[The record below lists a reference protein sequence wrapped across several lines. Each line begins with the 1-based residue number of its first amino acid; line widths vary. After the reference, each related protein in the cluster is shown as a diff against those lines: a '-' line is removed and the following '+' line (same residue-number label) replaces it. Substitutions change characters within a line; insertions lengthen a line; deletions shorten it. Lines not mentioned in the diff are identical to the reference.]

1 MAEPLT
7 LLAVH
12 AHPDDE
18 SSSTGGVLARCAD
31 EGIRTVV
38 VTCTNGEFGDAAG
51 GVKPGEPGHDEAA
64 VAATRLAELDKACEI
79 LGVDVLEKLGY
90 HDSGM
95 AEWEYRN
102 RPDAFCNVPV
112 EESTARVVELLER
125 YRPQVVLTY
134 NEFGGYEHP
143 DHIQAS
149 RIARLAVERTGIPAK
164 LYFTAFRMSEMQ
176 RLRARMEE
184 LGFDVG
190 PPREFPADL
199 LEKMRAV
206 EAQITTTIDVSSVA
220 DRKREALRAHASQL
234 AESWFATMPPEVYG
248 EFFQVETFMRAADRT
263 GAPLPETDLFAGL
276 R

>member
-18 SSSTGGVLARCAD
+18 SSSTGGVLARYAD

-38 VTCTNGEFGDAAG
+38 VTCTNGEFGDAPG
-51 GVKPGEPGHDEAA
+51 GVKPGQPGHDEAA

-95 AEWEYRN
+95 ADWEYRN
-102 RPDAFCNVPV
+102 RPDAFCNVPI
-112 EESTARVVELLER
+112 EESAGRIVELLER
-125 YRPQVVLTY
+125 YRPQVVVTY

-149 RIARLAVERTGIPAK
+149 RIARLAIERTEVPAK
-164 LYFTAFRMSEMQ
+164 LYYTAFRWREMQ
-176 RLRARMEE
+176 RLRARMAE

-190 PPREFPADL
+190 PPPELPSEL
-199 LEKMRAV
+199 IQKIEAV
-206 EAQITTTIDVSSVA
+206 EAQITTTVDVSSVA

-234 AESWFATMPPEVYG
+234 AESWFASMPPEVYG
-248 EFFQVETFMRAADRT
+248 EFFGVETFIRAADRT
-263 GAPLPETDLFAGL
+263 GSALPETDLFAGL